1 MQSQIK
7 REITFDTQLKTA
19 LYAQIKSHDFN
30 FYSNICLF
38 LTPVFFFL
46 SISDVSK
53 KSSIALVWL
62 AWNELLG
69 VDNDEK

>member
-1 MQSQIK
+1 MQNQIK

-19 LYAQIKSHDFN
+19 LYAQIKSQDFN

-38 LTPVFFFL
+38 LTPVFFL

-53 KSSIALVWL
+53 KSSIALLWL

-69 VDNDEK
+69 VDNDEE